1 MLIMEMM
8 IILMILLSVMFVT
21 LLERKFLGVLNYR
34 KGPNIFFM
42 NSFLQSLMDF
52 IKLMTKKMLKMN
64 FIMKYYWV
72 LMIFFGI
79 LMLII
84 LVINYPFY
92 NSHMYMYTNFLMV
105 FSLYS
110 LMAYFFLLLSYSSN
124 SIFSMMS
131 LYRVLIQIL
140 SYEVGL
146 IFLFLIPLI
155 MLNTYNFYF
164 YVMKSNFSLMIS
176 IMLMYCLILVSL
188 SEMNRTPFEF
198 LESETELVSGF
209 NVEYLASL
217 FSFIFLI
224 EYGFFMMMMILL
236 NFFFLMNMFMLMMMY
251 MIFIWTRSFLPR
263 YRYDKMLYLFWKDL
277 IMTIFTMFTM

>member
-34 KGPNIFFM
+34 KGPNNLFM
-42 NSFLQSLMDF
+42 NSFLQSLTDF

-72 LMIFFGI
+72 LMIFFGV

-84 LVINYPFY
+84 LAINYPFY
-92 NSHMYMYTNFLMV
+92 NSNMYMYTNFLMV

-146 IFLFLIPLI
+146 IFLFLIPLT

-164 YVMKSNFSLMIS
+164 YMMKSNFSLTIS
-176 IMLMYCLILVSL
+176 IMLMYSLILVSL

-209 NVEYLASL
+209 NVEYMASL

-236 NFFFLMNMFMLMMMY
+236 NFFFLMNMYMLMMMY

-277 IMTIFTMFTM
+277 IMLIFSM